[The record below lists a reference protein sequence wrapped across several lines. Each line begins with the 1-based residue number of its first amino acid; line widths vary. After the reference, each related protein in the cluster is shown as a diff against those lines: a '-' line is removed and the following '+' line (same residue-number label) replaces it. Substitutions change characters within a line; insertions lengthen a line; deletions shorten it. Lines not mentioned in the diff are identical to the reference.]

1 MKKLFSIVFFL
12 YSIISI
18 GQIQHCGYDFTSY
31 IVVDVHENGKTENI
45 KDLTISIVN
54 ENGESI
60 LNVGNVYSWKNA
72 NEPMV
77 FSQNYLISIKN
88 EKERYFF
95 PYAKDQYFLSV
106 SNTFPAENFSIKI
119 EDKNRVYKTQVIP
132 LQSFNLYVL
141 CSSENEKAKMF
152 GKRTNNPVEVILE
165 KN

>member
-1 MKKLFSIVFFL
+1 MKKLFSIVFFI

-72 NEPMV
+72 NEQMV
-77 FSQNYLISIKN
+77 FSQNYLISKKN

-119 EDKNRVYKTQVIP
+119 EDKNRVYKTQIIP

>member
-12 YSIISI
+12 YSIITI

-77 FSQNYLISIKN
+77 FSQNYLISKEN

>member
-77 FSQNYLISIKN
+77 FSQNYLISKKN